1 MVMED
6 EHSRY
11 WTYLL
16 VALAA
21 FIAGLAL
28 GQLSA
33 TRGVGGSRIHWPAPS
48 VPHPRSLQP

>member
-6 EHSRY
+6 ETSRY

-16 VALAA
+16 VALAG

-28 GQLSA
+28 GQLGA
-33 TRGVGGSRIHWPAPS
+33 TRGIGGSRIAWPAPA
-48 VPHPRSLQP
+48 VPHPRSIQP